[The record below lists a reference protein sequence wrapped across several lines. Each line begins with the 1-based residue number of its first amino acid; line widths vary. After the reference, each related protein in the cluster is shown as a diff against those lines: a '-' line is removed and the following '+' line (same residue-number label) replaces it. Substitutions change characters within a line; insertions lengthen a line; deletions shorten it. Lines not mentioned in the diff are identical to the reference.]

1 MSTKPSEKFIKYTNF
16 RSHKDKQCLCLY
28 MIKCYSSAITS
39 SCFHIHE
46 NKKLGGSTIC

>member
-1 MSTKPSEKFIKYTNF
+1 MYPDKLTEKY
-16 RSHKDKQCLCLY
+16 R
-28 MIKCYSSAITS
+28 YSSAITS

>member
-1 MSTKPSEKFIKYTNF
+1 MKKTKDSQKKDKKFITVQ
-16 RSHKDKQCLCLY
+16 R
-28 MIKCYSSAITS
+28 MTS

>member
-1 MSTKPSEKFIKYTNF
+1 MQEAEAGKVPCGADAIFG
-16 RSHKDKQCLCLY
+16 
-28 MIKCYSSAITS
+28 YSSAITS